1 MPLRIRADLARVHL
15 SRIPLTLRALVL
27 VPLLAAGMDQVRASV
42 VCGPGARTCLEAA
55 GQSGMGMAGVAVLVL
70 YALASALLVAKLARG
85 RASTGLWAVGTA
97 GLWVACGGQALLASA
112 LGGAL
117 GGGWAQLLAFG
128 LLAGAVLAVA
138 LKALPAAKRLIW
150 SLRPDAPRPPWRSEL
165 AWAVPVPASP
175 ALRLAFA
182 RSTRDRAPPTA

>member
-1 MPLRIRADLARVHL
+1 VHL

-42 VCGPGARTCLEAA
+42 VCGPGARTCFEAA
-55 GQSGMGMAGVAVLVL
+55 GQSGMGLAGVALLVL
-70 YALASALLVAKLARG
+70 YALGSALLVARLARG
-85 RASTGLWAVGTA
+85 RASVGLWAVGTA

-117 GGGWAQLLAFG
+117 GGGWVQLLAFG

-150 SLRPDAPRPPWRSEL
+150 SLRPEAPRPPLRAEL
-165 AWAVPVPASP
+165 AWTVPAPASP
-175 ALRLAFA
+175 LLRLAFA
-182 RSTRDRAPPTA
+182 RSTRDRAPPAAA